1 MNETALGVVAATW
14 GVIMALS
21 PVMQIRR
28 MIRLRSSRDVSIGYL
43 VVIVIGFSI
52 WITYGIAIEN
62 AALVVSN
69 SVALLVG
76 ATTVGIAIHFR
87 MAGAR
92 TEAPTRS

>member
-28 MIRLRSSRDVSIGYL
+28 MVRLRSSRDVSIGYL

-52 WITYGIAIEN
+52 WVTYGIAIEN
-62 AALVVSN
+62 AALIVSN
-69 SVALLVG
+69 GVAFLVG
-76 ATTVGIAIHFR
+76 AATVGIAIHFR
-87 MAGAR
+87 RVGA
-92 TEAPTRS
+92 EATHC

>member
-43 VVIVIGFSI
+43 VIIVIGFSI

-62 AALVVSN
+62 AALIVSN
-69 SVALLVG
+69 SVAFLVG
-76 ATTVGIAIHFR
+76 ATTVAIALYFR
-87 MAGAR
+87 RVGQ
-92 TEAPTRS
+92 EVGP